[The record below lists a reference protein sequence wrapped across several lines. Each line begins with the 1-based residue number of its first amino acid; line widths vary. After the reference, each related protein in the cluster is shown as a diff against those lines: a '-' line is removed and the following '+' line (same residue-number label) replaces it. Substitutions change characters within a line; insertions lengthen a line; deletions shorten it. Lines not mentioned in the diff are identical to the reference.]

1 MSRSTACV
9 DVLDASLHGSTPTVT
24 PSDEIVDDWSASID
38 DLVALLILCV
48 GQCNSQTVP
57 ALPPEEGGL
66 LAASSR
72 TVRSI
77 VPENLAFNDHTA
89 RSGP

>member
-1 MSRSTACV
+1 M
-9 DVLDASLHGSTPTVT
+9 LDASLHGSMPTVT
-24 PSDEIVDDWSASID
+24 PSEEIVDDWSVSID
-38 DLVALLILCV
+38 ELVVLLIAVRGSVQLA
-48 GQCNSQTVP
+48 GGSSST
-57 ALPPEEGGL
+57 PEEGGL

-89 RSGP
+89 WSGP